1 MLKKFLVCSS
11 LAALALW
18 PYSVTSSGRLAIAVN
33 GSPSLREN
41 QQIAVAPGDRLDYPY
56 NSARVVS
63 TGYGNVSIPLLRSQ
77 SGGLQAITHFS
88 AGRYQVRVRK
98 LTNPYSFLDFRTFNG
113 AVGVVITGTELSFLR
128 NHDQTTIAMASGTGQ
143 IKAAGFEP
151 INISENQGVF
161 AVDGQQPIVFE
172 GFDKIMGISRLNIS
186 RIGARRI
193 ASGCVE
199 LGNSVQIDGA
209 FVPLDEGRCF
219 RAKIANPEILVI
231 NPVGSERIHS
241 LQFQRFFG
249 TGP

>member
-1 MLKKFLVCSS
+1 MVKKFLVCS
-11 LAALALW
+11 LVALALW
-18 PYSVTSSGRLAIAVN
+18 PYPVTSSGRLAIAVN

-56 NSARVVS
+56 NAARVFV
-63 TGYGNVSIPLLRSQ
+63 TRYGNVSIPLLRSQ
-77 SGGLQAITHFS
+77 SGGLQVITNLS
-88 AGRYQVRVRK
+88 NGRYQIRVRK

-128 NHDQTTIAMASGTGQ
+128 NNDQTTIAMASGTGQ

-151 INISENQGVF
+151 INIGENQGVF

-172 GFDKIMGISRLNIS
+172 GFDQTMAISRLTIS

-209 FVPLDEGRCF
+209 FIPLEEGRCF

-231 NPVGSERIHS
+231 NPTGLQRRHS
-241 LQFQRFFG
+241 IQFQRFFG

>member
-1 MLKKFLVCSS
+1 MLKKLAVCSTMAI
-11 LAALALW
+11 LMW
-18 PYSVTSSGRLAIAVN
+18 PAPVVSSGQLAIAVN
-33 GSPSLREN
+33 GTRTLREN

-56 NSARVVS
+56 NAARVFS

-77 SGGLQAITHFS
+77 SGGLQVITNLS
-88 AGRYQVRVRK
+88 NGRYQIRVRK

-128 NHDQTTIAMASGTGQ
+128 NNDQTTIAMASGTGQ

-151 INISENQGVF
+151 INIGENQGVF

-172 GFDKIMGISRLNIS
+172 GFDQTMAISRLTIS

-209 FVPLDEGRCF
+209 FIPLEEGRCF

-231 NPVGSERIHS
+231 NPTGLQRRHS
-241 LQFQRFFG
+241 IQFQRFFG

>member
-1 MLKKFLVCSS
+1 
-11 LAALALW
+11 
-18 PYSVTSSGRLAIAVN
+18 
-33 GSPSLREN
+33 
-41 QQIAVAPGDRLDYPY
+41 
-56 NSARVVS
+56 
-63 TGYGNVSIPLLRSQ
+63 
-77 SGGLQAITHFS
+77 
-88 AGRYQVRVRK
+88 
-98 LTNPYSFLDFRTFNG
+98 LDFRTFNG

-128 NHDQTTIAMASGTGQ
+128 NNDQTTIAMESGTGQ

-172 GFDKIMGISRLNIS
+172 GFDQTMAIQRLTIS

-199 LGNSVQIDGA
+199 LGNSVQINGA
-209 FVPLDEGRCF
+209 FIPLEEGRCF

-231 NPVGSERIHS
+231 NPTGLQRRHS

>member
-1 MLKKFLVCSS
+1 MLKKLAVCSLGILICPS
-11 LAALALW
+11 AVAAFVGL
-18 PYSVTSSGRLAIAVN
+18 TITVN
-33 GSPSLREN
+33 GSKKIAQN

-56 NSARVVS
+56 NSARVVV
-63 TGYGNVSIPLLRSQ
+63 TGRGIVSVPLLEAKN
-77 SGGLQAITHFS
+77 GGLQSVTNLS
-88 AGRYQVRVRK
+88 NGRYQIRVRK

-128 NHDQTTIAMASGTGQ
+128 NNDQTTIAMASGTGQ
-143 IKAAGFEP
+143 IKAAGFDP

-172 GFDKIMGISRLNIS
+172 GFDQTMAIQRLTIS

-209 FVPLDEGRCF
+209 FVPMEEGRCF

-231 NPVGSERIHS
+231 NPTGLQRRHS